1 MSLHG
6 SVSHLVAKLK
16 AGNDAAAQALWE
28 RFCDRLVRL
37 AKRKLRPVPRR
48 GLDEEDIALS
58 AFKSLCIGAR
68 SGRFPR
74 LENRDSLWGLLAFIT
89 AQKAADHMAY
99 ERRRK
104 RGSGQVR
111 GGSALVKSATGCRDW
126 TFDQIL
132 AAAPGPATLN
142 LWAEE
147 YERLLK
153 CLGDET
159 LRKVAHWSV
168 EGCITDEIA
177 EKLGCA
183 RRTVARKLQ
192 LIRKIWRDE
201 VSP

>member
-16 AGNDAAAQALWE
+16 AGNDAAAQALWD

-37 AKRKLRPVPRR
+37 AKRRLRPVPRR
-48 GLDEEDIALS
+48 VLDEEDIALS
-58 AFKSLCIGAR
+58 AFNSLCIGAR

-74 LENRDSLWGLLAFIT
+74 LENRESLWGLLAFIT
-89 AQKAADHMAY
+89 AQKAADRIAH

-111 GGSALVKSATGCRDW
+111 GGSALARNATGSCEG

-132 AAAPGPATLN
+132 AANPGPATLN

-147 YERLLK
+147 YERLLNH
-153 CLGDET
+153 LGDET
-159 LRKVAHWSV
+159 LRKVALWSV
-168 EGCITDEIA
+168 EGCTTDEIA
-177 EKLGCA
+177 DKLGCA

-192 LIRKIWRDE
+192 LIRKIWHDKE
-201 VSP
+201 SP